1 MADERG
7 GKLNNQK
14 YNNEVEKEKENNPME
29 DLDKI
34 LKKQLEKEKLEEK
47 NKKEE
52 AIKQSKTMKE
62 KKMIILKN

>member
-1 MADERG
+1 
-7 GKLNNQK
+7 
-14 YNNEVEKEKENNPME
+14 ME

-62 KKMIILKN
+62 VGKMTYKCGSCITSY